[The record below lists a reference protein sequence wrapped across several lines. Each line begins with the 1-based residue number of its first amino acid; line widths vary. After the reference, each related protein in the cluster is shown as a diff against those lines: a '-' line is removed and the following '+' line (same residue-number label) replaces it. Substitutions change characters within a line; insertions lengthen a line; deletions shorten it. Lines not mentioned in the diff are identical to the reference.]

1 MYLYFIDG
9 LGNVW
14 IFVIGI
20 LFFVVL
26 NLIYE
31 RFFYF
36 LDLNR
41 NFKIYLLKMLV
52 YVFFLYLKLYNLKF
66 KFKFNELI

>member
-9 LGNVW
+9 LWNVW

>member
-9 LGNVW
+9 LENVW